1 MVASIRTMPARL
13 TGGASAGTGRHY
25 GPAHMTDAPPTGPPP
40 SPPASLRGMLELRA
54 AELGPRRFLTLPDA
68 TLTYAETDELANRLA
83 AVLVGLGYG
92 AGDIVMVRA
101 LNGWATV
108 AAWFGCS
115 KIGAVYLP
123 LNALLTGEPLR
134 QVMAHSRS
142 RIVLVQA
149 DLAPAVEAVRGGL
162 PDLADVV
169 VVGGPGG
176 GAPRLDDLLDQASAA
191 PPAPL
196 PEEPGAPTK
205 LLYTSGTTGV
215 PKGAVWS
222 RSCEALWGRCYGD
235 ELMPIDRGEA
245 IYTCLPLFHVTC
257 QGTVL
262 ATLWRG
268 GRLTVDSGFSLLS
281 FWPRVREAEAVMF
294 TYVGTILSAL
304 AQRPPHPS
312 DLDNPVRQILGGAA
326 PADRWRHIEERFGVL
341 IMESWGSTEVASC
354 YTWPS
359 RGLPQ
364 PPGTVGVPSERWE
377 ARIADEAGLAL
388 GPEQAGELWVKPL
401 VPHALFEG
409 YLGDDGPSAPTREC
423 FTDDGWYRTGD
434 LMAWTEDGELSFVGR
449 RRDAIRRAGEMIAP
463 SFIEEAALTHPGVV
477 EAAAV
482 GVPADDGVEEEVLLC
497 VVAAEGIDLDL
508 AEVASFLGEALPTY
522 LVPRWLRSHDALPKT
537 ATTRVRKFE
546 LRALGTA
553 GSWDTRRRRWAPPAN
568 SS

>member
-1 MVASIRTMPARL
+1 MASIRTMPARL
-13 TGGASAGTGRHY
+13 TGVASAGTRRHY
-25 GPAHMTDAPPTGPPP
+25 GPALMADAPPTEPPP
-40 SPPASLRGMLELRA
+40 APPASLRGMLELRA
-54 AELGPRRFLTLPDA
+54 AELGPQRFLTLPDA

-101 LNGWATV
+101 INGWATV

-149 DLAPAVEAVRGGL
+149 HLAREVEAVRGGL

-169 VVGGPGG
+169 VVGGPAG
-176 GAPRLDDLLDQASAA
+176 GAPRLDDLLEEASAA
-191 PPAPL
+191 APAPL
-196 PEEPGAPTK
+196 PEDPGAPTK

-235 ELMPIDRGEA
+235 ELMPIERGEA

-304 AQRPPHPS
+304 ARRPPHPS

-326 PADRWRHIEERFGVL
+326 PADRWHHIEERFGVL
-341 IMESWGSTEVASC
+341 IMETWGSTEVASC

-388 GPEQAGELWVKPL
+388 GPEQPGELWVKPL

-423 FTDDGWYRTGD
+423 FTDEGWYRTGD

-449 RRDAIRRAGEMIAP
+449 QRDAIRRAGEMIAP

-477 EAAAV
+477 EAAAL

-497 VVAAEGIDLDL
+497 VVAAEGIELDL
-508 AEVASFLGEALPTY
+508 AEVASFLADALPAY

-546 LRALGTA
+546 LRTLGTA
-553 GSWDTRRRRWAPPAN
+553 GAWDTRRRRWAPPVK
-568 SS
+568 SP